1 MIATAEAHT
10 APPNAALMQQIAT
23 LIASNDSKRP
33 ARAPDL
39 AAQVGGD
46 EAAFWKALEQMK
58 RDARINTALIK
69 RGQDPEPWL
78 AIWPTCLPPRND
90 TWKDLNAR
98 GHFAIH
104 PSHTT
109 PPRFP
114 QAADPERDPRP
125 DLRRITHAKEPAM
138 KKATPT
144 SHTRIEADRNRQQ
157 IADLVRGK
165 PMSEGM
171 TVKDIANA
179 LGLSTAAT
187 SYLIDTMKT
196 DVLVRGRRQGERADV
211 VYDPRVVD
219 EAAIGADADAV
230 AAAEAASESGI
241 DVRRDVCRSNA
252 STIRKL
258 AGPQK
263 RGSRFIEFS
272 LWDDGRLSIYDGDDL
287 VQLTGADTARLARL
301 LGVPGAMPLAQEPRA

>member
-1 MIATAEAHT
+1 MIAAAEAHA
-10 APPNAALMQQIAT
+10 APPDAALMQQIAT

-78 AIWPTCLPPRND
+78 AIWPTCLPRRND

-98 GHFAIH
+98 GHFSIH

-125 DLRRITHAKEPAM
+125 DLRRITHPKEPAM
-138 KKATPT
+138 KATPA

-165 PMSEGM
+165 PMGEGM

-187 SYLIDTMKT
+187 SYLIDTIKT
-196 DVLVRGRRQGERADV
+196 DSVVRGRKEGQRADV
-211 VYDPRVVD
+211 VYDPRVVG
-219 EAAIGADADAV
+219 EAAIGAAADAGAV
-230 AAAEAASESGI
+230 AEAAPEPVI

-252 STIRKL
+252 SAIRKL
-258 AGPQK
+258 AVTKKQ
-263 RGSRFIEFS
+263 GSRFIEFS
-272 LWDDGRLSIYDGDDL
+272 LLDDGRLSIYDGDDL

>member
-1 MIATAEAHT
+1 MIATAEAHA
-10 APPNAALMQQIAT
+10 APPDAALMQQIAT

-125 DLRRITHAKEPAM
+125 DLRRITHPKEPAM
-138 KKATPT
+138 KATPA

-165 PMSEGM
+165 PMGEGM

-187 SYLIDTMKT
+187 SYLIDTIKT
-196 DVLVRGRRQGERADV
+196 DSVARGRKEGQRADV
-211 VYDPRVVD
+211 VYDPRVD
-219 EAAIGADADAV
+219 
-230 AAAEAASESGI
+230 AAATEGDAGCGACGDACSNSGTCRVQAESPPLQFP
-241 DVRRDVCRSNA
+241 R
-252 STIRKL
+252 
-258 AGPQK
+258 
-263 RGSRFIEFS
+263 IEFS
-272 LWDDGRLSIYDGDDL
+272 LWDDGRLSIYDGNDL

-301 LGVPGAMPLAQEPRA
+301 LGVPGAMSLAQEPRA

>member
-1 MIATAEAHT
+1 MIATAEAHA
-10 APPNAALMQQIAT
+10 APPDAALMQQIAT

-114 QAADPERDPRP
+114 RAADPERDPRP
-125 DLRRITHAKEPAM
+125 DLRRITHPKEPAM
-138 KKATPT
+138 KATPA

-165 PMSEGM
+165 PMGEGM

-187 SYLIDTMKT
+187 SYLIDTIKT
-196 DVLVRGRRQGERADV
+196 DSVARGRKEGQRADV
-211 VYDPRVVD
+211 VYDPRVD
-219 EAAIGADADAV
+219 
-230 AAAEAASESGI
+230 AAATEGDAGCGACGDACSNSGTCRVQAESPPLQFP
-241 DVRRDVCRSNA
+241 R
-252 STIRKL
+252 
-258 AGPQK
+258 
-263 RGSRFIEFS
+263 IEFS
-272 LWDDGRLSIYDGDDL
+272 LWDDGRLSIYDGNDL

-301 LGVPGAMPLAQEPRA
+301 LGVPGAMSLAQEPRA

>member
-1 MIATAEAHT
+1 MIAAAEAHA
-10 APPNAALMQQIAT
+10 APPDAALMQQIAT

-39 AAQVGGD
+39 VAQVGGD

-90 TWKDLNAR
+90 TWKDLNSR

-125 DLRRITHAKEPAM
+125 DLRRITHPKEPAM
-138 KKATPT
+138 KATPA

-187 SYLIDTMKT
+187 SYLIDTSKT
-196 DVLVRGRRQGERADV
+196 DSVARGRKEGQRADV
-211 VYDPRVVD
+211 VYDPRVD
-219 EAAIGADADAV
+219 
-230 AAAEAASESGI
+230 AAATEGDAGAAEEAITSSDSSDLITTLHCRKGKFMKVTSP
-241 DVRRDVCRSNA
+241 VRPSKANR
-252 STIRKL
+252 
-258 AGPQK
+258 
-263 RGSRFIEFS
+263 IEFS
-272 LWDDGRLSIYDGDDL
+272 LWDDGRLSIHDGDDL

>member
-1 MIATAEAHT
+1 MIATAEAHA
-10 APPNAALMQQIAT
+10 APPDAALMQQIAT

-78 AIWPTCLPPRND
+78 AILPTCLPPRND

-125 DLRRITHAKEPAM
+125 DLRRITHPKEPAM
-138 KKATPT
+138 KATPA

-165 PMSEGM
+165 PMGEGM

-187 SYLIDTMKT
+187 SYLIDTIKT
-196 DVLVRGRRQGERADV
+196 HSVARGRKEGQRADV
-211 VYDPRVVD
+211 VYDPRVD
-219 EAAIGADADAV
+219 
-230 AAAEAASESGI
+230 AAATEGDAGCGACGDACSNSGTCRVQAESPPLQFP
-241 DVRRDVCRSNA
+241 R
-252 STIRKL
+252 
-258 AGPQK
+258 
-263 RGSRFIEFS
+263 IEFS
-272 LWDDGRLSIYDGDDL
+272 LWDDGRLSIYDGNDL

-301 LGVPGAMPLAQEPRA
+301 LGVPGAMSLAQEPRA

>member
-1 MIATAEAHT
+1 MIATAEAHA
-10 APPNAALMQQIAT
+10 APPDAALMQQIAT

-69 RGQDPEPWL
+69 RGHDPEPWL

-98 GHFAIH
+98 GHFSIH

-125 DLRRITHAKEPAM
+125 DLRRITHPKEPAM
-138 KKATPT
+138 KATPA

-165 PMSEGM
+165 PMGEGM

-187 SYLIDTMKT
+187 SYLIDTIKT
-196 DVLVRGRRQGERADV
+196 DSVARGRKEGQRADV
-211 VYDPRVVD
+211 VYDPRVD
-219 EAAIGADADAV
+219 AAATEGDAW
-230 AAAEAASESGI
+230 AAAEAITSSGPSDLI
-241 DVRRDVCRSNA
+241 TTLHCRKGKFMKVTSPVRPSKANR
-252 STIRKL
+252 
-258 AGPQK
+258 
-263 RGSRFIEFS
+263 IEFS

-301 LGVPGAMPLAQEPRA
+301 LGVPGAMPIAQEPRA